1 MTSHVLRVI
10 LQTGHKLFD
19 LFALK
24 ADLVDCREQ
33 GKPAEDIQVNT
44 GTQQPP
50 PEGRSPARGRP
61 TICNDKLK

>member
-1 MTSHVLRVI
+1 MTSHVLRVV

-24 ADLVDCREQ
+24 ADLVDRREQ

-50 PEGRSPARGRP
+50 EGRSPAGGDSVH
-61 TICNDKLK
+61 TVD